1 MVTGSKERNSIVKMG
16 RENSY
21 VLHLKQGRYHIII
34 NSYYLLN
41 IYYVPDT
48 VLISR
53 FSCLILTI
61 AVLVR
66 VG

>member
-1 MVTGSKERNSIVKMG
+1 MG
-16 RENSY
+16 REKSTY
-21 VLHLKQGRYHIII
+21 LKQDRYHIII
-34 NSYYLLN
+34 NSCYLLN

-48 VLISR
+48 VLINKL
-53 FSCLILTI
+53 FYLTLII